1 MTLWFMDVCRWS
13 DHFHMLGLRRLSL
26 VWIFAVDRD
35 NLGFLQKIS
44 SWRSFYN
51 WFLSNYQ
58 EFGVALSL
66 AL

>member
-35 NLGFLQKIS
+35 NLGFPQKFHHGGAFTIG
-44 SWRSFYN
+44 F
-51 WFLSNYQ
+51 
-58 EFGVALSL
+58 
-66 AL
+66 